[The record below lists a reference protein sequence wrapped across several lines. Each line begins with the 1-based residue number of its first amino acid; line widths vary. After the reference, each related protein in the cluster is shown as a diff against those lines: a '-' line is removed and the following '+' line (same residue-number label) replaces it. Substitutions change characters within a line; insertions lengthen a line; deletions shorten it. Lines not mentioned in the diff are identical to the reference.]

1 MALGALPNA
10 AALCCGAPIIV
21 ALSAG
26 SEQAASLCA
35 PQPPL
40 SAPQPP
46 LSAPQPPLN
55 SPRAPLDSPHAPL
68 DSPQAPLSAPQ
79 APNNETRTPWRSPRA
94 PLDLP
99 RTPNEYP
106 RTPLRSPRAPL
117 RSPRTPL
124 SSPRTPLRS
133 PRSPNEYSRTP
144 NKYSRISALWTPIP
158 TDNTR
163 TRWQSRLSA
172 TNSSLATLY
181 QLRCMRA
188 TRADPF
194 PAPCGGG
201 TSLDSGRMSVGTTS
215 LPAAGT
221 RAIATFTV
229 VV

>member
-55 SPRAPLDSPHAPL
+55 SPRAPL
-68 DSPQAPLSAPQ
+68 
-79 APNNETRTPWRSPRA
+79 RSPRT
-94 PLDLP
+94 PLCPPRTPNEHPQTPLSSP
-99 RTPNEYP
+99 RTPNEYLQ
-106 RTPLRSPRAPL
+106 TPW